1 MTVPLKVVP
10 FLSVNA
16 TFVSGGN
23 AAPGKLA
30 VTVVKGVLLFELR
43 GIWVPN
49 RMCYVWVLCDI
60 YGYLLGWS
68 LIFFLGYGVWVI
80 SCGRCSD
87 LGSCYFFIEKQQKLD
102 AFTLPRGRLG
112 ACCLTILILL

>member
-10 FLSVNA
+10 FFSVNA

-30 VTVVKGVLLFELR
+30 VTVVKGVLLFELC

-49 RMCYVWVLCDI
+49 RICYVWVLCDI
-60 YGYLLGWS
+60 YDFSLGRG
-68 LIFFLGYGVWVI
+68 LI
-80 SCGRCSD
+80 
-87 LGSCYFFIEKQQKLD
+87 
-102 AFTLPRGRLG
+102 
-112 ACCLTILILL
+112 